1 MAKSKKKR
9 KEKEEADDLDIQDF
23 SLPILDDE
31 EEDFWEGLEGD
42 LAAGQKKAVELLV
55 NPRGLAKYTLTEL
68 SGGEVKALATLK
80 AISELIPDPILINF
94 IRNYVIFKRAHK
106 RKGVKELIAIAG
118 GRAWR
123 ILQNISLSRI
133 KRRQETF
140 EGEGEW

>member
-23 SLPILDDE
+23 SLPVLDDE

-80 AISELIPDPILINF
+80 AISELIPDPILVNF
-94 IRNYVIFKRAHK
+94 IKNYVVLKRAHK

-123 ILQNISLSRI
+123 ILQNINLSRL
-133 KRRQETF
+133 RRVHETT
-140 EGEGEW
+140 EEEW

>member
-9 KEKEEADDLDIQDF
+9 KEKEADDLDIQDF

-42 LAAGQKKAVELLV
+42 LVAGQKKAVELLV

-123 ILQNISLSRI
+123 ILQNISLSRMR
-133 KRRQETF
+133 KVHTTSESD
-140 EGEGEW
+140 EW